1 MRPGPATEIGMNLS
15 KLGSWSHPCQ
25 PWLDLHP
32 DVSRRLLPGGA
43 EASRARLEA
52 RARDLDA
59 WKVWPGFEALVDR
72 VRREQGEGASARL
85 ARLASGEPVVLTGQ
99 QPSFG
104 GGPMFVWLKAW
115 SAIRHAERATQ
126 LLGRPVQA
134 LFWIAGD
141 DSDLDEVRGLADPLL
156 KRSFDVHQDRP
167 GLQKHPVG
175 PMEIPPATR
184 ARLAAEIGT
193 CWPGSPLTDLV
204 ATAPDLSSLL
214 VACLRHWFGD
224 RLLVVD
230 AAWPETRAGASV
242 VYREFARNPS
252 GIHADLAAGMERA
265 RAAGLPV
272 SLRTWPD
279 RLRLFHWSASGRSR
293 LVQEGDGW
301 TDGGSR
307 WTDDALQDAL
317 RDTPER
323 FSHDVSSR
331 PFACQAIVPVLAHVL
346 GPGEFS
352 YFACLG
358 PLSSRLGRTL
368 APALP
373 RASAT
378 VLPAGPW
385 DVALEAGWDPVRT
398 PPGPIQ
404 AMQDVLLDRRSP
416 RAGLWS
422 KLWSDARADYLDVL
436 SEGREKT
443 DLQGLRRHLERFEAR
458 WKTTLLRKSAGLHG
472 DDLQELRRL
481 SSLAGQGGLQERL
494 WSPWGLVH
502 HLGDRDLLA
511 SLESVTDPVETVHA
525 LWEHRHA

>member
-1 MRPGPATEIGMNLS
+1 MTLA

-115 SAIRHAERATQ
+115 SAIRHAERAAQ

-141 DSDLDEVRGLADPLL
+141 DSDLEEVRGLADPLL
-156 KRSFDVHQDRP
+156 RRSFDAHPDRV
-167 GLQKHPVG
+167 GRQRFPVG
-175 PMEIPPATR
+175 PLPISPTART
-184 ARLAAEIGT
+184 RLAAEIGST
-193 CWPGSPLTDLV
+193 WPGSPLTEIV
-204 ATAPDLSSLL
+204 AKAPDLSSLL
-214 VACLRHWFGD
+214 SACLRHWFGD

-230 AAWPETRAGASV
+230 AAWGETRAGASV
-242 VYREFARNPS
+242 VYREFARSPA
-252 GIHADLAAGMERA
+252 GIHADLSAGMERA

-272 SLRTWPD
+272 SLGSWPD
-279 RLRLFHWSASGRSR
+279 RLRMFHWSTEGRSR
-293 LVQEGDGW
+293 IVRDGTSW
-301 TDGGSR
+301 TDGTSR
-307 WTDDALQDAL
+307 WSDESLQDDL
-317 RDTPER
+317 RDAPER
-323 FSHDVSSR
+323 FSHDVASR
-331 PFACQAIVPVLAHVL
+331 PFACQAIFPVLAHVL

-378 VLPAGPW
+378 ILPAGPW

-404 AMQDVLLDRRSP
+404 AMQDVLLDRRAP
-416 RAGLWS
+416 RAGLWP
-422 KLWSDARADYLDVL
+422 KLWADARADYLDAL
-436 SEGREKT
+436 SEGTGLE
-443 DLQGLRRHLERFEAR
+443 DLQGLERTLAGFERRWR
-458 WKTTLLRKSAGLHG
+458 TSLLRKSAPQHRQ
-472 DDLQELRRL
+472 DLDELRRL
-481 SSLAGQGGLQERL
+481 ASLAGQGGLQERL
-494 WSPWGLVH
+494 WSPWALAH
-502 HLGDRDLLA
+502 HLGDRGFLSA
-511 SLESVTDPVETVHA
+511 LEAVTDPVENIHA

>member
-1 MRPGPATEIGMNLS
+1 MSLS
-15 KLGSWSHPCQ
+15 KLGSWNHPCQ
-25 PWLDLHP
+25 PWLELHP
-32 DVSRRLLPGGA
+32 DVSRRLLPGGL
-43 EASRARLEA
+43 EASRTRLEA

-59 WKVWPGFEALVDR
+59 WKVWPGFERLVDR
-72 VRREQGEGASARL
+72 VRREQGEDHAVRL
-85 ARLASGEPVVLTGQ
+85 ARLAEGDSVVLTGQ
-99 QPSFG
+99 QPSFA

-156 KRSFDVHQDRP
+156 KRSFDAHPERP

-175 PMEIPPATR
+175 PMEIPSAWRTQ
-184 ARLAAEIGT
+184 LAARIGS
-193 CWPGSPLTDLV
+193 CWPGSRLTDLV
-204 ATAPDLSSLL
+204 AAAPDLSSLMA
-214 VACLRHWFGD
+214 ACLRDWFGD

-242 VYREFARNPS
+242 VYREFARNPA
-252 GIHADLAAGMERA
+252 GIHADLAAGMHRA

-272 SLRTWPD
+272 SLHSWPD

-293 LVQEGDGW
+293 IVQDGPEW
-301 TDGGSR
+301 TDGASR
-307 WTDDALQDAL
+307 WTEDALQDAL
-317 RDTPER
+317 RDTPEQ
-323 FSHDVSSR
+323 FSHDVASR

-358 PLSSRLGRTL
+358 PVSSRLGRTL

-378 VLPAGPW
+378 VLPSGPW
-385 DVALEAGWDPVRT
+385 SVAHEAGWDPVRT

-416 RAGLWS
+416 RAGLWP

-436 SEGREKT
+436 SEGRGDA
-443 DLQGLRRHLERFEAR
+443 DLHGLRRHLERVEAR
-458 WKTTLLRKSAGLHG
+458 WKTTLLRKSSALHLN
-472 DDLQELRRL
+472 DLEELRGL
-481 SSLAGQGGLQERL
+481 ASLAGQGGLQERL
-494 WSPWGLVH
+494 WSPWGLEH
-502 HLGDRDLLA
+502 HLGDPGLLA
-511 SLESVTDPVETVHA
+511 ALESVTDPVETVHA